1 MELYVYKI
9 IKIKEVFYEDDSW
22 EPRSLKDG

>member
-9 IKIKEVFYEDDSW
+9 IKVKEVFCEDDSW
-22 EPRSLKDG
+22 EPRPLKDG